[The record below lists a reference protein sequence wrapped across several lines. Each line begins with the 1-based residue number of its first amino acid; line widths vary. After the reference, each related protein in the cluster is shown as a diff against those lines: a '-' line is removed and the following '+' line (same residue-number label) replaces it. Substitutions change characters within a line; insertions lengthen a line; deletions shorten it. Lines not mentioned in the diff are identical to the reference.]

1 MEHDPYAQEK
11 RMQNQ
16 SNDGA
21 RGGGRDRDRRPARAN

>member
-16 SNDGA
+16 
-21 RGGGRDRDRRPARAN
+21 GGDSGGGRGRDRDRRPAAAN